1 MIQSEPQRRPR
12 LARAEFLVAGFA
24 FLALLIGEASM
35 NATIRGT
42 QFAAVDGRMAEAV
55 IRAAFKLAAPFDVT
69 NLNHIQGIGSLLLP
83 FNVWPIRP
91 TGRSRSSTAT
101 APRKFPGSSPSPA
114 SSSPSMPWPARS
126 TCLRFPARS
135 LRNRASS
142 CSGRW

>member
-1 MIQSEPQRRPR
+1 MIQSEPQRRPS
-12 LARAEFLVAGFA
+12 LARAEFLIAGFA

-83 FNVWPIRP
+83 FNVWANPAYWP
-91 TGRSRSSTAT
+91 FASQSD
-101 APRKFPGSSPSPA
+101 SPV
-114 SSSPSMPWPARS
+114 
-126 TCLRFPARS
+126 
-135 LRNRASS
+135 
-142 CSGRW
+142 G